1 MNFFGSTWKIKAFG
15 NTQSIEPNYSECHM
29 VLCNIGLFV
38 ELCCQVNN
46 HAFWAFPVVLWLQ
59 WCTTVMTQPYML
71 TFQKQDHDKPQD
83 EHQSEKPAGNIW
95 YCDFWFNH
103 LYVISAKHNCTPPK
117 NTGLVNPA
125 VVLHDIS
132 LQSISLGH
140 VCSTYLTSK
149 LAAIHSKRVN
159 CHPDYSTHKSS
170 ACTPVFLLIPYNW

>member
-1 MNFFGSTWKIKAFG
+1 MQHWAICWTVLSSQQPCFLSFSCCLVIAMVHNCNDSTLYVNIPKTRSWQTSRWA
-15 NTQSIEPNYSECHM
+15 SIRKTCWQH
-29 VLCNIGLFV
+29 LI
-38 ELCCQVNN
+38 
-46 HAFWAFPVVLWLQ
+46 LWFL
-59 WCTTVMTQPYML
+59 
-71 TFQKQDHDKPQD
+71 
-83 EHQSEKPAGNIW
+83 I
-95 YCDFWFNH
+95 NH